1 MSGKRK
7 TQVDLLRET
16 LRKKLEATYK
26 DLWDTP
32 HAFQYLAR
40 LLSVPREPVTFV
52 FYCFHFH
59 FYRT

>member
-1 MSGKRK
+1 MTKRK
-7 TQVDLLRET
+7 CQVDLLRET

-40 LLSVPREPVTFV
+40 LLSVP
-52 FYCFHFH
+52 
-59 FYRT
+59 